1 LEIDLEEMMM
11 LKVYITDLAAYNSG
25 RLIGEWIELPCSDLA
40 TEIQAVLS
48 EGQRVCKDTVPHE
61 KIFITDFEWQDDGI
75 GKACSVSEYSD
86 PYRLNDI
93 AEELSNLEE
102 FERLQVSF
110 LLYEGYEFDYAIEN
124 HGDVTI
130 YDYRSSN
137 SFKDVYELLAED
149 LVDEGCFGDIPAN
162 LTYYIDHSAIA
173 RDLRCDYTEFQDGLL
188 GRAS

>member
-1 LEIDLEEMMM
+1 MM
-11 LKVYITDLAAYNSG
+11 LKIYITDLAAYNSG
-25 RLIGEWIELPCSDLA
+25 RLIGEWIDLPCNDLA
-40 TEIQAVLS
+40 AEIQTVLS
-48 EGQRVCKDTVPHE
+48 EGQRVCGDVLPHE
-61 KIFITDFEWQDDGI
+61 EFFITDFEWDDDGI

-86 PYRLNDI
+86 PHKLNEI

-102 FERLQVSF
+102 FELLQVSF

-124 HGDVTI
+124 YEDVTI
-130 YDYRSSN
+130 YDYRSST

-162 LTYYIDHSAIA
+162 LTYYIDYSAIG
-173 RDLRCDYTEFQDGLL
+173 RDLSMDYTEFQDGLL